1 MILFVGDKIKLGGL
15 AEAVMTRLN
24 DSVAYV
30 DPATNILDQENEIL
44 AAAIET
50 SYILYDMDQYYN
62 DAEELIKIIKRIY
75 RTKKAKP
82 ILLVPTDNP
91 KNEIVKNAIAN
102 QFRYFVNGGSYLG
115 EQKDQLEKILL
126 GFFDAN
132 ENEELT
138 AAKEEVAKEEETLKN
153 FTQKLYDAKQRE
165 DEKEKTIVIK
175 KKRKE
180 EVLYGII
187 KDTLRVIFS
196 IVDVA
201 LVALALIVL
210 IYPEPRTALISTL
223 YRILAE
229 FRKLI

>member
-196 IVDVA
+196 IADVA